1 MTPHTTLYVK
11 LSISQLNKF
20 KSGIKSGTEGTF
32 KLSSRVVG
40 DSIDENIFPRKFFLT
55 NTQILRL
62 RKTFANV
69 SSANVKL
76 SKTQLL
82 KIGQPG
88 RFLVRL
94 LGPLVQ

>member
-40 DSIDENIFPRKFFLT
+40 DSID
-55 NTQILRL
+55 
-62 RKTFANV
+62 
-69 SSANVKL
+69 
-76 SKTQLL
+76 
-82 KIGQPG
+82 
-88 RFLVRL
+88 
-94 LGPLVQ
+94 